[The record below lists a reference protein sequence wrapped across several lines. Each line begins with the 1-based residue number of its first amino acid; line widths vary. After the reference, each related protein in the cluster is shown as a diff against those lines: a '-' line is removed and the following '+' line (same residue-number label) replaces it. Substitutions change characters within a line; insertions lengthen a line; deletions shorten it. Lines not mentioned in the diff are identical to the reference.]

1 VLAMKLEKN
10 LLGSATLLLSLASAC
25 ASSPPPVEE
34 APPPGPPPAA
44 EMPPAPV
51 DSPPPAA
58 TAEAAKPAE
67 PKPPAAAWR
76 VTEGISTPESV
87 LFDAAG
93 DRFFVSN
100 INGAPTDLDN
110 NGYIAELSGDG
121 KVVKPKLIEGGK
133 DKIKLD
139 APKGLGLQNGVLW
152 VSDVTVVRKFDVKSG
167 APKGE
172 IAIKDATFLNDLAI
186 AADGRVFVSDSGV
199 KHSAAKGF
207 EPTGT
212 DAVYV
217 IDKAGKV
224 KPVAKS
230 KDLSGPNGLLAV
242 GKDIWVNTFGT
253 NEIYRLDDKGA
264 KQDVTKTPT
273 GGLDGFAAMGDSL
286 LVSSWEGKV
295 IYKGKAG
302 QKFEPALQGLEGA
315 ADFTYDTKRNR
326 VVVPRF
332 MGNAVE
338 AYDLK

>member
-1 VLAMKLEKN
+1 MKLEKN
-10 LLGSATLLLSLASAC
+10 LLGPATLLLSLASAC
-25 ASSPPPVEE
+25 GGSPPPVEE
-34 APPPGPPPAA
+34 APPPAPPPVA
-44 EMPPAPV
+44 ETPPAPV
-51 DSPPPAA
+51 EAPPPA
-58 TAEAAKPAE
+58 TAEAPKPEE
-67 PKPPAAAWR
+67 PKPPTAAWR
-76 VTEGISTPESV
+76 VTDGISTPESV
-87 LFDAAG
+87 YYDTAA

-100 INGAPTDLDN
+100 INGKPTDADN
-110 NGYIAELSGDG
+110 NGYITELSGDG
-121 KVVKPKLIEGGK
+121 KVVKAKLIEGGK

-172 IAIKDATFLNDLAI
+172 IAIKDSTFLNDIAI
-186 AADGRVFVSDSGV
+186 APDGRVFVSDTGV
-199 KHSAAKGF
+199 KPGASGF

-230 KDLSGPNGLLAV
+230 KDLGGPNGLLAV

-253 NEIYRLDDKGA
+253 NEIYRLDDKGT
-264 KQDVTKTPT
+264 KLDVTKLPT
-273 GGLDGFAAMGDSL
+273 GGLDGFAPMGDSL
-286 LVSSWEGKV
+286 LVSSWQGKT

-302 QKFEPALQGLEGA
+302 QKFEPALQGLEGP
-315 ADFTYDTKRNR
+315 ADFTYDTKRSR

>member
-34 APPPGPPPAA
+34 APPPAPPPAA

-51 DSPPPAA
+51 DSPPAA
-58 TAEAAKPAE
+58 TAEAPKPAE
-67 PKPPAAAWR
+67 EPKAPPTAWR

-100 INGAPTDLDN
+100 INGGPTDLDN
-110 NGYIAELSGDG
+110 NGYIVELSGDG
-121 KVVKPKLIEGGK
+121 KVVKAKLIEGGK

-172 IAIKDATFLNDLAI
+172 IAIKDSTFLNDLAI

-199 KHSAAKGF
+199 KPGPKGF

-242 GKDIWVNTFGT
+242 GKDIWVNCFGA
-253 NEIYRLDDKGA
+253 NEIFKLDDKGA
-264 KQDVTKTPT
+264 KQDVTKTPV

-286 LVSSWEGKV
+286 LVSSWQGKA

-302 QKFEPALQGLEGA
+302 QKFEPVLQGLEA
-315 ADFTYDTKRNR
+315 PADFTYDTKRSR